1 MIGGQSGSPR
11 LTPLDAAFLYF
22 ERPTQL
28 LHVGCVAML
37 DGAPPFDDFVGAIG
51 ERLSRLA
58 RYRQIP
64 VRPRFDWGLPTWQ
77 PDPHFDPR
85 RHVHQRVLPAPAD
98 EATLARVV
106 DHVFS
111 IPLPLDRSPW
121 EMTLVQGLP
130 RGRSAL
136 VTKVHHCMIDG
147 VSGSQVLEAI
157 SDPKEAR
164 PAAPTGSQIV
174 SERHR
179 STLERVRALLGHV
192 DLHTL
197 AELGSTL
204 ATFVRDPVSSL
215 PFNAPL
221 SPSRRLVWAS
231 FDLRDFLA
239 LRGAAGCTLNDAVLA
254 VIAGALRRYLVT
266 HAIPTAGLHV
276 RAGVPV
282 SVRADQ
288 DRLTL
293 GNLFSAV
300 VPRLPIDVSDPAER
314 LRRVAREMITVKS
327 RHQAQATGILLGLL
341 GSLPAPIEALIGR
354 LLPDTALLNTIC
366 TNVPGPRERCA
377 ILGVRIAD
385 VHPFVPLFQSMGIE
399 FAIMSYADRLSIA
412 AAVDPDLVPDAEV
425 LRGFLAA
432 ALVEL
437 QDALVSD
444 RPATS
449 PLTASSGTPVRSL
462 MSEPVLTLSPDDSL
476 EHAWL
481 LMARARVRHLP
492 VVADRQHLLGLV
504 THRDLLGTT
513 PNRTY
518 VPDAPTRVRLL
529 ASVSARDVMDTHVL
543 VARPDEPAAVAGER
557 LIACKTGALPIVEPN
572 GRLVGILT
580 SGDLARW
587 ATQHMAGA
595 G

>member
-1 MIGGQSGSPR
+1 MTDGQSGSPR

-22 ERPTQL
+22 ERPTQR

-37 DGAPPFDDFVGAIG
+37 DGAPSFDDFVGAIG

-130 RGRSAL
+130 RGRSAI

-147 VSGSQVLEAI
+147 VSGAQVLEAI

-164 PAAPTGSQIV
+164 PAAPTGPQTV
-174 SERHR
+174 SEHHR

-192 DLHTL
+192 DLHTI

-231 FDLRDFLA
+231 FGLREFLA
-239 LRGAAGCTLNDAVLA
+239 LRGAAGCTINDAVLA
-254 VIAGALRRYLVT
+254 VIAGALRRYLVA
-266 HAIPTAGLHV
+266 HAIPTTGLHV

-300 VPRLPIDVSDPAER
+300 FPRLPIDVSDPAER
-314 LRRVAREMITVKS
+314 LRRVAHEMITAKT

-341 GSLPAPIEALIGR
+341 GSLPAPIEALIAR

-412 AAVDPDLVPDAEV
+412 AAVDPELVPDAEV

-432 ALVEL
+432 ALGEL
-437 QDALVSD
+437 QDALD
-444 RPATS
+444 RPAAS
-449 PLTASSGTPVRSL
+449 PLPPASGTPVRSL
-462 MSEPVLTLSPDDSL
+462 MSEPVVTLSPDDSL
-476 EHAWL
+476 EHAWR
-481 LMARARVRHLP
+481 LMARAHVGHLP
-492 VVADRQHLLGLV
+492 VVADHQHLLGLV

-513 PNRTY
+513 PNRTC
-518 VPDAPTRVRLL
+518 VPDEPTSVRLL
-529 ASVSARDVMDTHVL
+529 ASVSARDVMDTHVP

-580 SGDLARW
+580 SSDLARW
-587 ATQHMAGA
+587 ATQHLTGA

>member
-1 MIGGQSGSPR
+1 MTGGQSGSPR
-11 LTPLDAAFLYF
+11 LTALDAAFLYF

-37 DGAPPFDDFVGAIG
+37 DGTPPFDDLVGAIG
-51 ERLSRLA
+51 ERLSRLD

-85 RHVHQRVLPAPAD
+85 RHVHRRDLPDPAD
-98 EATLARVV
+98 EATLGRVV
-106 DHVFS
+106 DHLFS
-111 IPLPLDRSPW
+111 MPLPVDRSPW

-147 VSGSQVLEAI
+147 VSGVQVLEAI
-157 SDPKEAR
+157 SDPKAAR
-164 PAAPTGSQIV
+164 PPAGSGAV
-174 SERHR
+174 SAHRR
-179 STLERVRALLGHV
+179 STLERMRALLGDV

-204 ATFVRDPVSSL
+204 ATFVRDPVPSL

-221 SPSRRLVWAS
+221 SPCRRLVWAS
-231 FDLRDFLA
+231 FDLRDVLT
-239 LRGAAGCTLNDAVLA
+239 LRGAAGCTINDVVLA

-266 HAIPTAGLHV
+266 HAVPTTGLHV

-300 VPRLPIDVSDPAER
+300 FPRLPIDVSDPAER
-314 LRRVAREMITVKS
+314 LRRVAHEMITVKT

-341 GSLPAPIEALIGR
+341 GSLPAPIEALVGR
-354 LLPDTALLNTIC
+354 LLPDMPFLNTIC

-377 ILGVRIAD
+377 ILGVRITD

-425 LRGFLAA
+425 LPGFLAG
-432 ALVEL
+432 ALLEL
-437 QDALVSD
+437 QDALVPD
-444 RPATS
+444 RPVAI
-449 PLTASSGTPVRSL
+449 PGSSGPPVRSL

-492 VVADRQHLLGLV
+492 VVADREHLLGLV
-504 THRDLLGTT
+504 THRDLLEAAPG
-513 PNRTY
+513 RTR
-518 VPDAPTRVRLL
+518 VPDEARRVRLL
-529 ASVSARDVMDTHVL
+529 ASVSARDVMDTHVI

-557 LIACKTGALPIVEPN
+557 LIACKTGALPIVEPT

-587 ATQHMAGA
+587 ATQHMTLRDGRS
-595 G
+595 